1 MTQDCLVC
9 KTKFESSNFQKTC
22 SQRCR
27 ILHRKN
33 RRKKSDENITV
44 IIDCKLCNKSFKARR
59 YKKRTFCNRSCA
71 SKFHI
76 QNGTYDK
83 WKSCK
88 PTLGRRVTVDQ
99 IERQKNTMIRK
110 YGVSC
115 GYNLSKAR
123 RISKQQKIIY
133 AIVKEI
139 DQTALIEKLVPKS
152 KYFADIILLDKK
164 KIIEYNGDYWHCNP
178 KKYSYDYFNKKI
190 KKYAKDI
197 WENDLQRRKSLENL
211 GYSIL
216 CIWESDFINNKQ
228 HVEHQIKEFISDQ
241 PNPVTNI
248 RI

>member
-1 MTQDCLVC
+1 MPSEINGYKCIIC
-9 KTKFESSNFQKTC
+9 NKEFKISRSNKTC
-22 SQRCR
+22 SEICR
-27 ILHRKN
+27 ITHRKN
-33 RRKKSDENITV
+33 TRKLSDDNITV
-44 IIDCKLCNKSFKARR
+44 IRLCIFCTGSFKAKR
-59 YKKRTFCNRSCA
+59 YKPKAFCNKSCA

-76 QNGTYDK
+76 KDGTYDK
-83 WKSCK
+83 WKACK
-88 PTLGRRVTVDQ
+88 PTLGRRMPAAQ
-99 IERQKNTMIRK
+99 IEKQRNTMIRK

-178 KKYSYDYFNKKI
+178 KKYDADYFNKKI

-197 WENDLQRRKSLENL
+197 WENDLQRRKSLEKL
-211 GYSIL
+211 GYSVL
-216 CIWESDFINNKQ
+216 CIWESDFINNREP
-228 HVEHQIKEFISDQ
+228 VERQIKEFI
-241 PNPVTNI
+241 I
-248 RI
+248 G

>member
-1 MTQDCLVC
+1 MNHECIICHTNL
-9 KTKFESSNFQKTC
+9 KTSQSHKTC
-22 SQRCR
+22 SKVCH
-27 ILHRKN
+27 IKHRKN
-33 RRKKSDENITV
+33 IRKLSDDNVTV
-44 IIDCKLCNKSFKARR
+44 ERSCNFCKKSFKAKR
-59 YKKRTFCNRSCA
+59 YKSKSFCNRSCA
-71 SKFHI
+71 SKFYI

-83 WKSCK
+83 WKQCK
-88 PTLGRRVTVDQ
+88 PTLGRKVPVDQ
-99 IERQKNTMIRK
+99 IQRQKNTMIRK
-110 YGVSC
+110 HGVTC

-178 KKYSYDYFNKKI
+178 RKYSADYFNKKI

-197 WENDLQRRKSLENL
+197 WDNDLQRRKSLENL

-216 CIWESDFINNKQ
+216 CIWESDFINNR
-228 HVEHQIKEFISDQ
+228 ELMEWQIKEF
-241 PNPVTNI
+241 VTG
-248 RI
+248 

>member
-1 MTQDCLVC
+1 MAQECIIC
-9 KTKFESSNFQKTC
+9 KTKFKTLHAQKTC
-22 SQRCR
+22 SETCR
-27 ILHRKN
+27 ITHHKNIRKL
-33 RRKKSDENITV
+33 SDDNIAV
-44 IIDCKLCNKSFKARR
+44 VRFCRFCGESFKAKR
-59 YKKRTFCNRSCA
+59 YKTKSFCNRSCA
-71 SKFHI
+71 SKFHVKD
-76 QNGTYDK
+76 GTYDK
-83 WKSCK
+83 WKACK
-88 PTLGRRVTVDQ
+88 PMLGRRVTVDQ

-139 DQTALIEKLVPKS
+139 DQTSLIEKLVPKS

-178 KKYSYDYFNKKI
+178 KKYDADYFNKKI

-216 CIWESDFINNKQ
+216 CIWESDFINNR
-228 HVEHQIKEFISDQ
+228 ELMEWQIKEF
-241 PNPVTNI
+241 VTG
-248 RI
+248 